1 MSQRYKVIYEKRV
14 AKDIEKIP
22 HVDVVRIVDRIHALA
37 REEAWLDIKKLK
49 WYVDNLY
56 RLRVG
61 DYRVIYEKR
70 NNELIILILQ
80 VGHRKDIYE

>member
-1 MSQRYKVIYEKRV
+1 MSQKYKVIYEKRV

-22 HVDVVRIVDRIHALA
+22 HADVARIVEKIHALA
-37 REEAWLDIKKLK
+37 REEQWLDIKKLK
-49 WYVDNLY
+49 WYIDNLY

-70 NNELIILILQ
+70 NDELIILILQ
-80 VGHRKDIYE
+80 VGHRKEIYM

>member
-1 MSQRYKVIYEKRV
+1 MSQKYKVIYEKRV
-14 AKDIEKIP
+14 AKDMDKIP
-22 HVDVVRIVDRIHALA
+22 HYDVMRIVDKIRALA
-37 REEAWLDIKKLK
+37 RDEDGLDIKKLK

-70 NNELIILILQ
+70 NDELIILILE
-80 VGHRKDIYE
+80 VAHRREIYM

>member
-1 MSQRYKVIYEKRV
+1 MSQQYKVIYEKRV

-22 HVDVVRIVDRIHALA
+22 HIDVVRIVEKIHALA
-37 REEAWLDIKKLK
+37 HEEQWLDTRKLK

-70 NNELIILILQ
+70 NNELIILVLQ
-80 VGHRKDIYE
+80 VGHRKEIYM

>member
-1 MSQRYKVIYEKRV
+1 MSQQYKVIYEKRV

-22 HVDVVRIVDRIHALA
+22 HTDVMRIVEKIHALA
-37 REEAWLDIKKLK
+37 REEQWLDTWKLK

-61 DYRVIYEKR
+61 DYRVVYEKR

-80 VGHRKDIYE
+80 VGHRKEIYM